1 MLSWIIER
9 DVLMWDRD
17 DKSILSRQSY
27 QFMEDCDCL
36 GEIEMIVL
44 DTEILTSDI
53 VGMDFD
59 DFDCPGFGDMV
70 RDVFGGLERMNMLR
84 YKNRKTGAMTNVR
97 RVYWIESADC
107 DTEEVLKGQPFVYLF
122 NHQNQKEA
130 ENVMNWVNQCDL
142 TDKKAIRQFAV
153 KHFTLNRSI
162 LDYKTALGTLDV

>member
-1 MLSWIIER
+1 
-9 DVLMWDRD
+9 
-17 DKSILSRQSY
+17 
-27 QFMEDCDCL
+27 FMEDCDCL

-107 DTEEVLKGQPFVYLF
+107 DTEEVLTYMF
-122 NHQNQKEA
+122 
-130 ENVMNWVNQCDL
+130 WDL
-142 TDKKAIRQFAV
+142 TDKLKEFLSEERAILLIGFNPNFLDILSVLEDIGFKDLDELEPSVV
-153 KHFTLNRSI
+153 KKIEDGWGFRYDMFFSE
-162 LDYKTALGTLDV
+162 